1 MTENRVI
8 YQRGLPEQFK
18 SSAIKLYDQAFGAK
32 ISVAVRADEKRLFL
46 LNSCFMPEYG
56 IFAIY
61 DKKLVGI
68 AGYHTPTGSLT
79 GGITYGDL
87 ISQLGFIMGNWAAL
101 IFNLYERKPRAGELV
116 MDGIV
121 VHSDFR
127 GKGIGSR
134 LLEEIGKYAKEN
146 QFNRIRLDVIDINPK
161 AKKLYERKGFK
172 AVKSEQ
178 FPYLR
183 WLLRFSGS
191 TRMELSTKG
200 NHYP

>member
-1 MTENRVI
+1 MTENRVN

-32 ISVAVRADEKRLFL
+32 ISVAVRADEKRIFL
-46 LNSCFMPEYG
+46 LISCFMPEYG

-68 AGYHTPTGSLT
+68 AGFHTPTGSLT
-79 GGITYGDL
+79 GGITYSDL

-101 IFNLYERKPRAGELV
+101 IFSLYERKPRAGELV

-121 VHSDFR
+121 VHSDLR

-172 AVKSEQ
+172 AVKSEP

-183 WLLRFSGS
+183 WLLGFSGS
-191 TRMELSTKG
+191 TRMELSIENTA
-200 NHYP
+200 